1 MQTSLI
7 QAFKTHLVNQ
17 LHFNSK
23 LFYTK
28 IDITS
33 ATHSGNNVILAL
45 STPISDATFTNQ
57 QIAISGIKFA
67 NTITAITLSSNIFTI
82 TVEKHSRITLDDNTI
97 TLGGFSDAAW
107 NTTFEVVDIRTC
119 DHYTIKVKSQGL
131 SIPATFGY
139 LKQEDYNNVF
149 NGNKVASFYNGSQN
163 TLLCPITND
172 TIQDGQIPNIII
184 ESAYIKFNWQ
194 ITMGLE
200 SAEYLSSFFSANASK
215 PHLLCTFGN
224 TSFVKNNGEA
234 LDDNVQEI
242 YGNGAYFN
250 IKENST
256 IKFYAILPITQ
267 ADFERPDK
275 IAFMEIGDGLK
286 YSLIKTLVRKVDIS
300 ITDTNGFKRKINSIK
315 PLSSSFEGFDKAY
328 IVYSYTFKY
337 SVDITNDMYDTR
349 GTVVPLKTISL
360 TYASE
365 ENGETLKTTQ
375 NNF

>member
-7 QAFKTHLVNQ
+7 QAFKTHLVNE

-33 ATHSGNNVILAL
+33 ATRSGNSVILAL

-82 TVEKHSRITLDDNTI
+82 TVEKHSRITLDDKTI
-97 TLGGFSDAAW
+97 TLGGFVNTAW
-107 NTTFEVVDIRTC
+107 NTTFEVVDILSC
-119 DHYTIKVKSQGL
+119 DDYTIKVKSQGL
-131 SIPATFGY
+131 SIPAVFGY
-139 LKQEDYNNVF
+139 LKQEDSNNVF

-163 TLLCPITND
+163 TLIYPITND

-200 SAEYLSSFFSANASK
+200 SDDYLDNFFSANASR

-224 TSFVKNNGEA
+224 TSFVKSNGEA

-242 YGNGAYFN
+242 YGNGAYFD
-250 IKENST
+250 IKEKST
-256 IKFYAILPITQ
+256 IKLYGIFPITE
-267 ADFERPDK
+267 ADFVKPDK
-275 IAFMEIGDGLK
+275 IVFMELGDALK
-286 YSLIKTLVRKVDIS
+286 SSLMKTLVHNVDIS
-300 ITDTNGFKRKINSIK
+300 VIDANGFNRKIKSIK
-315 PLSSSFEGFDKAY
+315 PLSSSFERFHKAY
-328 IVYSYTFKY
+328 IVYSYTFTY
-337 SVDITNDMYDTR
+337 SVDVTNDMYNTR

-360 TYASE
+360 TYISE
-365 ENGETLKTTQ
+365 ENGETLKTAQ

>member
-7 QAFKTHLVNQ
+7 QAFKTHLVNE

-33 ATHSGNNVILAL
+33 ATRSGNSVILAL

-67 NTITAITLSSNIFTI
+67 NTITAITLNSNIFTI
-82 TVEKHSRITLDDNTI
+82 TVEKHARITLDDKTI
-97 TLGGFSDAAW
+97 TLGGFVNTAW
-107 NTTFEVVDIRTC
+107 NTTFEVVDIRSC
-119 DHYTIKVKSQGL
+119 NDYTIKVKSQGL
-131 SIPATFGY
+131 SIPAVFGY
-139 LKQEDYNNVF
+139 LKQEDSNNVF
-149 NGNKVASFYNGSQN
+149 NGNKVASFYNGSQ
-163 TLLCPITND
+163 TALIYPITND

-200 SAEYLSSFFSANASK
+200 SDDYLDNFFSANASK

-242 YGNGAYFN
+242 YGNGSCFN

-256 IKFYAILPITQ
+256 IKFYAIFPITE
-267 ADFERPDK
+267 ADFVKPDK
-275 IAFMEIGDGLK
+275 IVFMELGDALK

-300 ITDTNGFKRKINSIK
+300 VTDTNGFKRKIKSIK
-315 PLSSSFEGFDKAY
+315 PLSSSFERFNKAY

-337 SVDITNDMYDTR
+337 SVDVTNDMYNTR
-349 GTVVPLKTISL
+349 ATVVPLKTIY
-360 TYASE
+360 TNYINE
-365 ENGETLKTTQ
+365 GNGEILKTAQ